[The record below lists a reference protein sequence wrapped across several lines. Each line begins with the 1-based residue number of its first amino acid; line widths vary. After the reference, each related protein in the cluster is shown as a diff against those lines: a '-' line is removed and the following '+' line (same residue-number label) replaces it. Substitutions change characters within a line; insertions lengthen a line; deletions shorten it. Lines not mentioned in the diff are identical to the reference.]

1 MIEEMRLRDLGVIAE
16 ATLPIGPGF
25 TAITG
30 ETGAGKTMVVTGLG
44 LLLGQR
50 ADSGAVRSGAAQ
62 ASVDGVWIVP
72 EDGPVAARVRE
83 AGGEVEPIGGGR
95 AELYV
100 GRSVS
105 SEGRGRASVGGRSA
119 PAGVLADLADQLV
132 VVHGQSDQLRLRS
145 AAAQREALDRFGGE
159 PVRVAR
165 DAYRSAF
172 ERWRTIDR
180 ELTRLTEDRESR
192 AREADELRAQLA
204 DIEQAAPETG
214 EDADLAARAE
224 RLANAEELRVA
235 AANAHDALMGEG
247 DAPDAGV
254 LLAEARR
261 ALERV
266 HDPALEEPAGQLADL
281 GYRVA
286 DIAAALA
293 GYLADLDESGP
304 HELAA
309 VEERRAVLGA
319 LVRTHGSLDAAIDLL
334 DTGSS
339 RLAELDDD
347 SGRIDRLTEER
358 DAAASVLDDAAAAL
372 TAARTDA
379 AARLGAAVTTELRA
393 LAMPDA
399 RLEVSV
405 TPGAETAQGRDDVA
419 ILLAPHPGAEP
430 RPVSRGASGGE
441 LSRVMLAIEVVIA
454 GVDPVPTFVFDE
466 VDAGIGG
473 AAAIEVGR
481 RLARLAQSSQVIAVT
496 HLAQVA
502 AFAANHLTV
511 VKASDGS
518 VTASDVRRLEGA
530 EREAEMARLLSGMPD
545 SDAAL
550 THARE
555 LLGLRDGGAE
565 HGGAEHGGAEHGGA
579 GPAATIRPPR
589 ARDVR
594 AR

>member
-1 MIEEMRLRDLGVIAE
+1 MIEQMRMRDLGVIAE

-50 ADSGAVRSGAAQ
+50 ADSGAVRAGAAE

-72 EDGPVAARVRE
+72 DDGPVAERVRE
-83 AGGEVEPIGGGR
+83 AGGDLEPIGDGR
-95 AELYV
+95 AELFV

-105 SEGRGRASVGGRSA
+105 SAGRGRASVGGRAA
-119 PAGVLADLADQLV
+119 PAGVLADLADELV

-145 AAAQREALDRFGGE
+145 AAAQRDALDRFGGA
-159 PVRVAR
+159 PVQAAR
-165 DAYRSAF
+165 SRYREQF
-172 ERWRTIDR
+172 EQWRALDR
-180 ELTRLTEDRESR
+180 ELAELTHDRDYR
-192 AREADELRAQLA
+192 AREAADLRVQLA
-204 DIEQAAPETG
+204 EIEQAEPVAG
-214 EDADLAARAE
+214 EDAELTARAE
-224 RLANAEELRVA
+224 RLANAEELRLA
-235 AANAHDALMGEG
+235 AATAHETLSGDG
-247 DAPDAGV
+247 DAPDAGM
-254 LLAEARR
+254 LLSDARR
-261 ALERV
+261 SLDRV
-266 HDPALEEPAGQLADL
+266 DDPQLADLAGQIADL

-286 DIAAALA
+286 DVAAGLA
-293 GYLADLDESGP
+293 GYLADLDEAGP

-309 VEERRAVLGA
+309 VEERRAVLAG
-319 LVRTHGSLDAAIDLL
+319 LVRSHGSLDAAIALL
-334 DTGSS
+334 QSGSA

-347 SGRIDRLTEER
+347 GDRIERLTADLVR
-358 DAAASVLDDAAAAL
+358 VAAELDDAAAAL
-372 TAARTDA
+372 TAARIDA
-379 AARLGAAVTTELRA
+379 AERLGAAVTVELRA

-399 RLEVSV
+399 RLVVEVAAGAASV
-405 TPGAETAQGRDDVA
+405 HGRDDVA

-430 RPVSRGASGGE
+430 RSVSKGASGGE

-454 GVDPVPTFVFDE
+454 AVDPVPTFVFDE

-481 RLARLAQSSQVIAVT
+481 RLARLAASSQVIAVT

-502 AFAANHLTV
+502 AFATNHLSV
-511 VKASDGS
+511 VKANDGS
-518 VTASDVRRLEGA
+518 VTASDVRRLDGA

-555 LLGLRDGGAE
+555 LLGLGTEAD
-565 HGGAEHGGAEHGGA
+565 
-579 GPAATIRPPR
+579 
-589 ARDVR
+589 
-594 AR
+594 

>member
-16 ATLPIGPGF
+16 ATLPMGPGF

-50 ADSGAVRSGAAQ
+50 ADSGAVRAGAAQ
-62 ASVDGVWIVP
+62 ATVDGVWIVP
-72 EDGPVAARVRE
+72 EDGAVAERVRE
-83 AGGEVEPIGGGR
+83 AGGDVEPLGDGR
-95 AELYV
+95 AELFV
-100 GRSVS
+100 GRSIS
-105 SEGRGRASVGGRSA
+105 SEGRGRASVGGRAA
-119 PAGVLADLADQLV
+119 PAGVLADLADELV

-145 AAAQREALDRFGGE
+145 AAAQRDALDRFGGE
-159 PVRVAR
+159 AVRGAR
-165 DAYRSAF
+165 DEYRRAY
-172 ERWRTIDR
+172 EHWRALDR
-180 ELTRLTEDRESR
+180 ELSQLTTDRDSR
-192 AREADELRAQLA
+192 AVEADELRAQLA
-204 DIEQAAPETG
+204 EIEQAAPQPG
-214 EDADLAARAE
+214 EDAELTTRAE
-224 RLANAEELRVA
+224 RLANAEELRIA
-235 AANAHDALMGEG
+235 AASAHEALSGEG
-247 DAPDAGV
+247 DGPDAAS

-266 HDPALEEPAGQLADL
+266 HDPVLEELSEQVADL
-281 GYRVA
+281 GYRTA
-286 DIAAALA
+286 DVAAALA

-309 VEERRAVLGA
+309 VEERRAVLAG
-319 LVRTHGSLDAAIDLL
+319 LVRAHGTLDAAIALL
-334 DTGSS
+334 DVGSS

-358 DAAASVLDDAAAAL
+358 DAAASALDETAAVL
-372 TAARTDA
+372 TAARTEA
-379 AARLGAAVTTELRA
+379 AERLGAAVTNELRA

-405 TPGAETAQGRDDVA
+405 APGAESANGRDDVA

-430 RPVSRGASGGE
+430 RAVSKGASGGE

-454 GVDPVPTFVFDE
+454 AVDPVPTFVFDE

-502 AFAANHLTV
+502 AFATNHLSV
-511 VKASDGS
+511 VKANDGS

-530 EREAEMARLLSGMPD
+530 QREAEMARLLSGMPD

-555 LLGLRDGGAE
+555 LLSLRTEVD
-565 HGGAEHGGAEHGGA
+565 
-579 GPAATIRPPR
+579 
-589 ARDVR
+589 
-594 AR
+594 